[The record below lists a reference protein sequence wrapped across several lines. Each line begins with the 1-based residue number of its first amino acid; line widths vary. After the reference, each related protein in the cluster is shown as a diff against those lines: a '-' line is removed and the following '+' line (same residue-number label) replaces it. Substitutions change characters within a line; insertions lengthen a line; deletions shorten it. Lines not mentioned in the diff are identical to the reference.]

1 MSRTKFQGAYL
12 SGDSTGL
19 AWSDPKTIKGKEE
32 RNMLDVLSRYWWAY
46 VVRGIVAILFGILAY
61 AWPGITLATLI
72 IFFGAFAFV
81 DGIFLIIKTIGNW
94 GGREDRWLLLLEGLL
109 GIGIGL
115 LAFLAP
121 GVTTLVLV
129 FYIAVWS
136 LSTGVLEIAT
146 AIRLRKEIQGEGWM
160 ILSGI
165 ASIIFALLLMVF
177 PGVGALGLI
186 WLIALYAII
195 FGVMLILLGFKLR
208 GARKISQPAKA

>member
-1 MSRTKFQGAYL
+1 
-12 SGDSTGL
+12 
-19 AWSDPKTIKGKEE
+19 
-32 RNMLDVLSRYWWAY
+32 MLEVLSRYWWAF

-61 AWPGITLATLI
+61 VWPGITLTTLI
-72 IFFGAFAFV
+72 ILFGAFAFV

-109 GIGIGL
+109 GIGIGS

-121 GVTTLVLV
+121 GVTTLILV

-177 PGVGALGLI
+177 PGGGALGLI
-186 WLIALYAII
+186 WLIAAYAII
-195 FGVMLILLGFKLR
+195 FGVMLVILGIKLR
-208 GARKISQPAKA
+208 GHRSRSKIAQQ